1 MTSPPSQLTL
11 AEATLLAAIP
21 QSPAL
26 NPINNPDAA
35 KARQEL
41 VLDAMVREGMI
52 GAETAESTKALPVP
66 VVNAIADRFDIIA
79 PHFALYV
86 QQQLEQMFGP
96 DLVLGGGLRVY
107 TTLDLTYQQQAECVA
122 RAQVN
127 RLSGAIGP
135 GLPADEQ
142 ASCAALDFL
151 PPLAAS
157 DEGVDRDVGNAAV
170 LMLDPRNRRNQSNGW
185 QPKLLGRKHRR
196 LV

>member
-1 MTSPPSQLTL
+1 SEVGLDDYQRKLEELLLARQVTQTYSKEQILEWYLNTNFYGNLAYGIEAAARIYFDKPASQLTL

-79 PHFALYV
+79 PHFAL
-86 QQQLEQMFGP
+86 
-96 DLVLGGGLRVY
+96 
-107 TTLDLTYQQQAECVA
+107 
-122 RAQVN
+122 
-127 RLSGAIGP
+127 
-135 GLPADEQ
+135 
-142 ASCAALDFL
+142 
-151 PPLAAS
+151 
-157 DEGVDRDVGNAAV
+157 
-170 LMLDPRNRRNQSNGW
+170 
-185 QPKLLGRKHRR
+185 
-196 LV
+196 